1 MSQTLSQ
8 LFSLPAAETL
18 WQFGRIFAIAAGF
31 IVLAWAIAQWR
42 RAALLDSQRMFEQLD
57 LLRSELFAV
66 KEALQHAQ
74 RQPALTTQSSVT
86 ARSEMPP
93 AAMPA
98 PASAINRGYEVAA
111 RMARSGASKDD
122 LVQRCGVTPNE
133 AELLLKLHTK
143 SAHTNSA
150 KATQPSNPQTVAT
163 RMAIPAIPAKES
175 APRNVQGPKT
185 IAQNAV
191 SGTDTTEPAAK
202 RKVASRLV
210 AVG

>member
-57 LLRSELFAV
+57 LL
-66 KEALQHAQ
+66 
-74 RQPALTTQSSVT
+74 
-86 ARSEMPP
+86 RSEMPP